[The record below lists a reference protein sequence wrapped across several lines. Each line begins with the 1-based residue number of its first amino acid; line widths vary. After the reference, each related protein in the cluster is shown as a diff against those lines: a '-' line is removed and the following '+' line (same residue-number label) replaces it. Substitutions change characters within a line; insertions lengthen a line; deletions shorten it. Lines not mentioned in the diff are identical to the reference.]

1 MVAIAPAGTAIHSR
15 EFVDAAIKPMAH
27 AGMLAAAKTMA
38 LTAYDLL
45 ADPARIRAAKEE
57 FARG

>member
-1 MVAIAPAGTAIHSR
+1 
-15 EFVDAAIKPMAH
+15 
-27 AGMLAAAKTMA
+27 MLAAAKTMA

-45 ADPARIRAAKEE
+45 EDPSRVRRAKEE